1 MALWLIS
8 NPSISLICIEPIH
21 GIAFVAVKT
30 YNAIN
35 PVFLKEATMKY
46 LGHFSFIGYN
56 EDEIS
61 HGLLSAVVT
70 ANDIDSATV
79 QFHTLLDQ
87 KKSEAGLF
95 DRLTFIFLEDIIE
108 IRELPEEGFIAHC
121 IRFEGEPHSF
131 KSRSIPGI
139 TGDVC
144 KSFRLDPE
152 FAAGEEQAVKEIVP
166 FMTIER

>member
-1 MALWLIS
+1 
-8 NPSISLICIEPIH
+8 
-21 GIAFVAVKT
+21 
-30 YNAIN
+30 
-35 PVFLKEATMKY
+35 MKY
-46 LGHFSFIGYN
+46 LGHFSLVGFC

-61 HGLLSAVVT
+61 HGLLSAVVS
-70 ANDIDSATV
+70 ADDIDSATV
-79 QFHTLLDQ
+79 RFHTLLDQ

-152 FAAGEEQAVKEIVP
+152 FAAGEEHVVKEIVP

>member
-1 MALWLIS
+1 MAAKS
-8 NPSISLICIEPIH
+8 
-21 GIAFVAVKT
+21 
-30 YNAIN
+30 YNAGN
-35 PVFLKEATMKY
+35 PVILKEAAMKY
-46 LGHFSFIGYN
+46 LGHFSFVGYC

-61 HGLLSAVVT
+61 HGLLSAVVS
-70 ANDIDSATV
+70 ADDIDSAAV

-87 KKSEAGLF
+87 KQREAELP

-108 IRELPEEGFIAHC
+108 IREFPEEGFIAHC

-139 TGDVC
+139 TAGGC

-152 FAAGEEQAVKEIVP
+152 FAAGGEKGVKEIVP
-166 FMTIER
+166 FLTIER

>member
-1 MALWLIS
+1 LR
-8 NPSISLICIEPIH
+8 
-21 GIAFVAVKT
+21 IAFVAAKS
-30 YNAIN
+30 YNAGN
-35 PVFLKEATMKY
+35 PVLLKEAIMKY
-46 LGHFSFIGYN
+46 LGHFSFVGYC

-61 HGLLSAVVT
+61 HGLLSAVVS
-70 ANDIDSATV
+70 ADDIDSATV

-108 IRELPEEGFIAHC
+108 IRQFPEEGFIAHC
-121 IRFEGEPHSF
+121 IRFEGKPLSF

-139 TGDVC
+139 TSGVC
-144 KSFRLDPE
+144 KSFRLDTE
-152 FAAGEEQAVKEIVP
+152 FAAGDEQAVREIVP